1 MTGSDL
7 TLPVDD
13 GVLNVR
19 VGAVILRDGKFLMVG
34 NRRAPYLY
42 SVGGRI
48 RFGET
53 AEQAIRREVFEET
66 GVSMEVERLGFV
78 HENFFYSDAGKTR
91 GKLYYEISLF
101 FYMKVPADFC
111 PSSGS
116 AASDRSTAFDRS
128 TASDGSGE
136 FLEWISPDEERTF
149 YPSFFRTELRNPSP
163 DVRHIVTD
171 DRAESARRIG
181 ISEKADG

>member
-19 VGAVILRDGKFLMVG
+19 VGAVILQDGKFLMVG

-53 AEQAIRREVFEET
+53 AEQAVRREVFEET

-111 PSSGS
+111 PSPGS
-116 AASDRSTAFDRS
+116 A
-128 TASDGSGE
+128 ASDGSGE

-181 ISEKADG
+181 ISEKADR

>member
-53 AEQAIRREVFEET
+53 AEQAVRREVFEET
-66 GVSMEVERLGFV
+66 GVSMEVDRLGFV

-101 FYMKVPADFC
+101 FYMKVPADFR

-116 AASDRSTAFDRS
+116 A
-128 TASDGSGE
+128 ASDGSGE

-181 ISEKADG
+181 IAVEADG

>member
-1 MTGSDL
+1 MGSDL
-7 TLPVDD
+7 TLPAD
-13 GVLNVR
+13 GGIVNLR
-19 VGAVILRDGKFLMVG
+19 VGAVILKNGKFLMAG
-34 NRRAPYLY
+34 NPRADYLY

-53 AEQAIRREVFEET
+53 AEQAVRREVFEET

-78 HENFFYSDAGKTR
+78 HENFFYSDAGKTW

-116 AASDRSTAFDRS
+116 A
-128 TASDGSGE
+128 ASDGSGE

>member
-7 TLPVDD
+7 TIPVDD

-53 AEQAIRREVFEET
+53 AEQAVRREVFEET

-78 HENFFYSDAGKTR
+78 HENFFYGDAGKTR
-91 GKLYYEISLF
+91 GKLYYELSLF
-101 FYMKVPADFC
+101 FYMKVPEDFC
-111 PSSGS
+111 PSSG
-116 AASDRSTAFDRS
+116 S

-171 DRAESARRIG
+171 DRKESARRIG
-181 ISEKADG
+181 ISAEADG

>member
-53 AEQAIRREVFEET
+53 AEQAVRREVFEET
-66 GVSMEVERLGFV
+66 GVSMEVDRLGFV
-78 HENFFYSDAGKTR
+78 HENFFYSDTGKTW

-101 FYMKVPADFC
+101 FYMKVPADFR

-116 AASDRSTAFDRS
+116 AASDGS

-171 DRAESARRIG
+171 DREESARRIG
-181 ISEKADG
+181 ITEKVDG

>member
-1 MTGSDL
+1 MK
-7 TLPVDD
+7 
-13 GVLNVR
+13 
-19 VGAVILRDGKFLMVG
+19 DGKFLMAG
-34 NRRAPYLY
+34 NSKMDYLY
-42 SVGGRI
+42 TVGGRI
-48 RFGET
+48 KFGES
-53 AEQAIRREVFEET
+53 AEKAVVREVFEET

-78 HENFFYSDAGKTR
+78 HENFFYSDAGKTW

-101 FYMKVPADFC
+101 FYMKVPADFR

-116 AASDRSTAFDRS
+116 AASDGSTASDGS
-128 TASDGSGE
+128 AASDGSGE

-181 ISEKADG
+181 ITVEADG